1 MKIKYM
7 IMCLC
12 LALIACQPEEEVPI
26 TKMIIK
32 NITIEPSYTTAVISC
47 ELESSMTIDGANVY
61 VATTPDFIDPQWAL
75 LESPQSKG
83 SYVATLEGLTDNTTY
98 YVQYRIS
105 NRWGS
110 LTFDEISEFK
120 TFAKGNPAIFNQVSD
135 ITLNSAVIKAV
146 ITSDGGYPILE
157 RGVCYATVPNP
168 TTDNEKITNGKG
180 LGEYTCYLVDLQ
192 EGTNY
197 YARAYAVTENGTYY
211 AEELN
216 FATKARTY
224 HNGYE
229 YVDLGLSVKWAT
241 CNVGATKP
249 EAYGDYFA
257 WGETTTKQI
266 YDWTTYKHGT
276 SNVLTKYNNNSYYG
290 TVDNKIVLEVSDDAA
305 RANWGGDWR
314 MPTGLEWDELR
325 KQCTWNNLVDD
336 GMKGYIVTSKIN
348 GNSIFLP
355 TAGCMHNESLFE
367 AGKYGYY
374 WSSSLITTDPTCAGV
389 IYFNASSINWL
400 PISRADGLS
409 VRPVCP

>member
-1 MKIKYM
+1 
-7 IMCLC
+7 MCLC
-12 LALIACQPEEEVPI
+12 LALIACQPEEDIPA

-32 NITIEPSYTTAVISC
+32 NIFIEPSYTTATISC
-47 ELESSMTIDGANVY
+47 ELESSMSIDGANVY
-61 VATTPDFIDPQWAL
+61 VATTPEFKDPQWAL
-75 LESPQSKG
+75 LESMQTEG
-83 SYVATLEGLTDNTTY
+83 IYVATIEGLADNTTY

-110 LTFDEISEFK
+110 MTYDTISEFK
-120 TFAKGNPAIFNQVSD
+120 TFIKGEPAMSNRVSD
-135 ITLNSAVIKAV
+135 ITLNSAVIKTV

-157 RGVCYATVPNP
+157 RGVCYATTPHP
-168 TTDNEKITNGKG
+168 TTDNEKLTNGAG
-180 LGEYTCYLVDLQ
+180 LGEYTCYLVNLQ
-192 EGTNY
+192 EDTDY
-197 YARAYAVTENGTYY
+197 YARAYAITEKGTYY
-211 AEELN
+211 AEELS

-241 CNVGATKP
+241 CNIGATKP

-257 WGETTTKQI
+257 WGETESKDN
-266 YDWTTYKHGT
+266 YNWSTYKWGDA
-276 SNVLTKYNNNSYYG
+276 SAEALTKYNSYSNWG
-290 TVDNKIVLEVSDDAA
+290 TVDNKTIIEFADDAA
-305 RANWGGDWR
+305 RKNWGGDWR

-325 KQCTWNNLVDD
+325 EQCIWNNLIDD
-336 GMKGYIVTSKIN
+336 GLKGYLVISKIN

-355 TAGCMHNESLFE
+355 IAGCMHNEYLFE

-374 WSSSLITTDPTCAGV
+374 WSSSLTTIDPTTAGA
-389 IYFNASSINWL
+389 IYFNSSSILWM